1 MHRPSAIGL
10 LVTRSSTK
18 TDRKVAL
25 NWRALRVAG
34 EARSATYGEDFP
46 ADLADALSL
55 LPDELSAAFGQEL
68 ALSVLVTFATSW
80 SELRPDGPG
89 RTDFIGLR
97 RHRGARVEAILVF
110 YAIELSPEQVV
121 IVSVASHPVD

>member
-1 MHRPSAIGL
+1 
-10 LVTRSSTK
+10 
-18 TDRKVAL
+18 VAL

-34 EARSATYGEDFP
+34 EVRSAIYGEDFP
-46 ADLADALSL
+46 ADLADALRSM
-55 LPDELSAAFGQEL
+55 PNELAAAFSQER

-97 RHRGARVEAILVF
+97 RDSDARVEAILVF

-121 IVSVASHPVD
+121 ITNVASHLID